1 MWMRNGS
8 LRMSKTI
15 EYIILAATG
24 YAFIRFGYW
33 CWKDVKEEKRPPV
46 TDEMVD
52 EAFSRMLEENDYI
65 NGILED

>member
-1 MWMRNGS
+1 
-8 LRMSKTI
+8 MSKLFEHLI
-15 EYIILAATG
+15 VAAAG

-52 EAFSRMLEENDYI
+52 EAFARMLEENEYI
-65 NGILED
+65 FDD